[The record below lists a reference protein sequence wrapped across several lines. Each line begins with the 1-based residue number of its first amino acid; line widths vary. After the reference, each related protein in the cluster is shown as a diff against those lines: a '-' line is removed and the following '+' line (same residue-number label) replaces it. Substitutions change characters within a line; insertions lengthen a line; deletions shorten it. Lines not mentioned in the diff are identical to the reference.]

1 MRVCS
6 KDWVVDTATRQITR
20 GRKNVHITPK
30 AFELLTTLLAER
42 PRALSK
48 LELQKRLWPDTFVSE
63 ANLAGLVTEI
73 RSALGDTARRPKYIR
88 TVHRYGY
95 AFCGEATEEHEVAP
109 PSRRMPVSARL
120 ILGRREVALN
130 PGDHVLGRTQ
140 EAAVWID
147 SVGVSRRHAR
157 ISVTEI
163 GYVLEDLGSKNGT
176 FVNGTRLARPHRLK
190 DGDEIRLGSVQMT
203 FRTFA
208 APPSTET
215 EAEARVR

>member
-1 MRVCS
+1 VRVRC
-6 KDWVVDTATRQITR
+6 DRWVLDTATRQVTR

-42 PRALSK
+42 PRAVSK
-48 LELQKRLWPDTFVSE
+48 LELQERLWPDTFVSE

-73 RSALGDTARRPKYIR
+73 RSALGDTARRPTYIR

-109 PSRRMPVSARL
+109 PSRRMPASARL

-130 PGDHVLGRTQ
+130 PGDYVLGRTQ

-157 ISVTEI
+157 VSVTEI
-163 GYVLEDLGSKNGT
+163 GCVLEDLGSKNGT

-190 DGDEIRLGSVQMT
+190 DGDGIRLGSVQMT